1 MQILGVAS
9 LTQAHQTELL
19 AQQQTREAMES
30 LENHREEPQKANS
43 TQQEPTQQKHTIET
57 LAAANK
63 ELSAQLE
70 VQHNP
75 ERLNGK
81 LTSLYT
87 LQKER
92 AEKQKTVSEL
102 TIARN
107 ALARIQ
113 SELLDS
119 KVKAMTQQKET
130 MVVTLEVAAEM

>member
-19 AQQQTREAMES
+19 EQQQTSVAMES

-63 ELSAQLE
+63 ELSAQLK

-87 LQKER
+87 SRRPPRSSCRKSVQR
-92 AEKQKTVSEL
+92 
-102 TIARN
+102 
-107 ALARIQ
+107 
-113 SELLDS
+113 S
-119 KVKAMTQQKET
+119 KRPCLSSQ
-130 MVVTLEVAAEM
+130 TLEMRLQESKESNPNSWTRR